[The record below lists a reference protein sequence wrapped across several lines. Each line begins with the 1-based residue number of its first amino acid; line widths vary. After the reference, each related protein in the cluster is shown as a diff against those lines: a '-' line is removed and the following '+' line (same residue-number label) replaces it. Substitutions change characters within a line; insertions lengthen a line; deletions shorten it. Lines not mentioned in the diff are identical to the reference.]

1 VIAPMEFAPPS
12 SAKPPSS
19 TATYTISPP
28 P

>member
-19 TATYTISPP
+19 TATYSTSPN
-28 P
+28 